1 MTDPRMTDLGTSV
14 LGMSEV
20 GLGVVSG
27 LAAAFFSAVSYL
39 VSRHYGLGQRAQGRR
54 GSALRLLAVAHLLMA
69 AVCVPLTVA
78 FWPANSPPVNMFV
91 LPLAASAGCY
101 LLGQA
106 SLFAALKRVEAS
118 RMAPL
123 LGLKIVML
131 AVIVSFVLGHVLDMR
146 QWLAV
151 ALSVAA
157 AAMLQAGRGA
167 VPARA
172 LGFVLACCLCF
183 AISDLWIVRLIDGL
197 QAAAM
202 TSSVVISRLHAGG
215 LAMALTYGLCGAVFA
230 PLVVALGPLTRADW
244 AAAAQYASA
253 WLLSMVGLYCC
264 FGLVGVVFG
273 NILQS
278 TRGVMSVALGAALSH
293 FGWHELEQ
301 RVDRATLLRRLAAA
315 LLMTAAIALYVIDLS

>member
-1 MTDPRMTDLGTSV
+1 MTDPGMTDLV
-14 LGMSEV
+14 
-20 GLGVVSG
+20 LGVVSG

-39 VSRHYGLGQRAQGRR
+39 VSRHYGLGQRAMGRK
-54 GSALRLLAVAHLLMA
+54 GAALRLLAVSHLLMA
-69 AVCVPLTVA
+69 AVCIPLTWA
-78 FWPANSPPVNMFV
+78 AWPATSPPVRLFAA
-91 LPLAASAGCY
+91 PLALSVGLY
-101 LLGQA
+101 LLGQS

-118 RMAPL
+118 RIAPL

-131 AVIVSFVLGHVLDMR
+131 AVIVSFVLGHVLDTR

-157 AAMLQAGRGA
+157 AVMLQAGRGA
-167 VPARA
+167 VPAQA
-172 LGFVLACCLCF
+172 FGFVLSCCLCF
-183 AISDLWIVRLIDGL
+183 AIADIYIIRLIDGL
-197 QAAAM
+197 QAGAM
-202 TSSVVISRLHAGG
+202 TSSAVISRLHAGG
-215 LAMALTYGLCGAVFA
+215 LAMTLTYGLCGLLFV
-230 PLVVALGPLTRADW
+230 PLVVGLRPYTRTDW
-244 AAAAQYASA
+244 VAASQYASA

-278 TRGVMSVALGAALSH
+278 TRGVMSVAIGAALAH
-293 FGWHELEQ
+293 LGWHELEQ

>member
-1 MTDPRMTDLGTSV
+1 MTDLG
-14 LGMSEV
+14 
-20 GLGVVSG
+20 LGVVAG
-27 LAAAFFSAVSYL
+27 LAAAGFSAVSYL
-39 VSRHYGLGQRAQGRR
+39 VSRHYGLGQRALGRK
-54 GSALRLLAVAHLLMA
+54 GAALRLLAVSHLLMA
-69 AVCVPLTVA
+69 AICIPLTWA
-78 FWPANSPPVNMFV
+78 AWPATSPPVQLFAG
-91 LPLAASAGCY
+91 PLAASVGFY
-101 LLGQA
+101 LLGQT

-131 AVIVSFVLGHVLDMR
+131 AVIVSFVLGHVLDTR

-157 AAMLQAGRGA
+157 AVMLQVGRGA
-167 VPARA
+167 VPIGAF
-172 LGFVLACCLCF
+172 GFVLSCCLSF
-183 AISDLWIVRLIDGL
+183 AISDIFIIRLIDGL
-197 QAAAM
+197 QAGAM
-202 TSSVVISRLHAGG
+202 TSSVAISRLHAGG
-215 LAMALTYGLCGAVFA
+215 LAMALTYGLCGLLFV
-230 PLVVALGPLTRADW
+230 PLVVALRPYTRTDW
-244 AAAAQYASA
+244 VAAAQYASA

-278 TRGVMSVALGAALSH
+278 TRGVMSVALGAALAH

-301 RVDRATLLRRLAAA
+301 RVDRVTLLRRLAAA

>member
-1 MTDPRMTDLGTSV
+1 MTDL
-14 LGMSEV
+14 

-27 LAAAFFSAVSYL
+27 LAAAGFSAVSYL
-39 VSRHYGLGQRAQGRR
+39 VSRHYGLGQRALGRK
-54 GSALRLLAVAHLLMA
+54 GAALRLLAVSHLLMA
-69 AVCVPLTVA
+69 AICIPLTWA
-78 FWPANSPPVNMFV
+78 AWPATSPPVQLFAG
-91 LPLAASAGCY
+91 PLAASVGFY
-101 LLGQA
+101 LLGQT

-131 AVIVSFVLGHVLDMR
+131 AVIVSFVLGHVLDTR

-157 AAMLQAGRGA
+157 AVMLQVGRGA
-167 VPARA
+167 VPIGAF
-172 LGFVLACCLCF
+172 GFVLSCCLSF
-183 AISDLWIVRLIDGL
+183 AISDIFIIRLIDGL
-197 QAAAM
+197 QAGAS
-202 TSSVVISRLHAGG
+202 TSSVAISRLHAGG
-215 LAMALTYGLCGAVFA
+215 LAMALTYGLCGLLFV
-230 PLVVALGPLTRADW
+230 PLVVGLRPYTRTDW
-244 AAAAQYASA
+244 VAAAQYASA

-278 TRGVMSVALGAALSH
+278 TRGVMSVALGAALAH

-301 RVDRATLLRRLAAA
+301 RVDRVTLLRRLAAA

>member
-1 MTDPRMTDLGTSV
+1 MTVPGMTDL
-14 LGMSEV
+14 

-27 LAAAFFSAVSYL
+27 LAAAGFSAVSYL
-39 VSRHYGLGQRAQGRR
+39 VSRHYGLGQRALGRK
-54 GSALRLLAVAHLLMA
+54 GAALRLLAVSHLLMA
-69 AVCVPLTVA
+69 AICIPLTWA
-78 FWPANSPPVNMFV
+78 AWPATSPPVQLFAG
-91 LPLAASAGCY
+91 PLAASVGFY
-101 LLGQA
+101 LLGQT

-131 AVIVSFVLGHVLDMR
+131 AVIVSFVLGHVLDTR

-157 AAMLQAGRGA
+157 AVMLQVGRGA
-167 VPARA
+167 VPIGAF
-172 LGFVLACCLCF
+172 GFVLSCCLSF
-183 AISDLWIVRLIDGL
+183 AISDIFIIRLIDGL
-197 QAAAM
+197 QAGAM
-202 TSSVVISRLHAGG
+202 TSSVAISRLHAGG
-215 LAMALTYGLCGAVFA
+215 LAMALTYGLCGLLFV
-230 PLVVALGPLTRADW
+230 PLVVGLRPYTRTDW
-244 AAAAQYASA
+244 VAAAQYASA

-278 TRGVMSVALGAALSH
+278 TRGVMSVALGAALAH

-301 RVDRATLLRRLAAA
+301 RVDRVTLLRRLAAA

>member
-1 MTDPRMTDLGTSV
+1 MTDLG
-14 LGMSEV
+14 
-20 GLGVVSG
+20 LGVVAG
-27 LAAAFFSAVSYL
+27 LAAAGFSAVSYL
-39 VSRHYGLGQRAQGRR
+39 VSRHYGLGQRALGRK
-54 GSALRLLAVAHLLMA
+54 GAALRLLAVSHLLMA
-69 AVCVPLTVA
+69 AVCIPLTWA
-78 FWPANSPPVNMFV
+78 AWPATSPPVQLFAG
-91 LPLAASAGCY
+91 PLAASVGFY
-101 LLGQA
+101 LLGQT

-131 AVIVSFVLGHVLDMR
+131 AVIVSFVLGHVLDTR

-157 AAMLQAGRGA
+157 AVMLQVGRGA
-167 VPARA
+167 VPIGAF
-172 LGFVLACCLCF
+172 GFVLSCCLSF
-183 AISDLWIVRLIDGL
+183 AISDIFIIRLIDGL
-197 QAAAM
+197 QAGAM
-202 TSSVVISRLHAGG
+202 TSSVAISRLHAGG
-215 LAMALTYGLCGAVFA
+215 LAMALTYGLCGLLFV
-230 PLVVALGPLTRADW
+230 PLVVALRPYTRTDW
-244 AAAAQYASA
+244 VAAAQYASA

-278 TRGVMSVALGAALSH
+278 TRGVMSVALGAALAH

-301 RVDRATLLRRLAAA
+301 RVDRVTLLRRLAAA

>member
-1 MTDPRMTDLGTSV
+1 MTDL
-14 LGMSEV
+14 

-27 LAAAFFSAVSYL
+27 LAAAGFSAVSYL
-39 VSRHYGLGQRAQGRR
+39 VSRHYGLGQRALGRK
-54 GSALRLLAVAHLLMA
+54 GAALRLLAVSHLLMA
-69 AVCVPLTVA
+69 AVCIPLTWA
-78 FWPANSPPVNMFV
+78 AWPATSPPVQLFAG
-91 LPLAASAGCY
+91 PLAASVGFY
-101 LLGQA
+101 LLGQT

-131 AVIVSFVLGHVLDMR
+131 AVIVSFVLGHVLDTR

-157 AAMLQAGRGA
+157 AVMLQVGKGA
-167 VPARA
+167 VPVGAFC
-172 LGFVLACCLCF
+172 FVLSCCLSF
-183 AISDLWIVRLIDGL
+183 AISDIFIIRLIDGL
-197 QAAAM
+197 QAGAM
-202 TSSVVISRLHAGG
+202 TSSVAISRLHAGG
-215 LAMALTYGLCGAVFA
+215 LAMALTYGLCGLLFV
-230 PLVVALGPLTRADW
+230 PLVVGLRPYTRTDW
-244 AAAAQYASA
+244 VAAAQYASA

-278 TRGVMSVALGAALSH
+278 TRGVMSVALGAALGH
-293 FGWHELEQ
+293 LGWHELEQ
-301 RVDRATLLRRLAAA
+301 RVDRVTLLRRLAAA

>member
-1 MTDPRMTDLGTSV
+1 MTVPGMTDL
-14 LGMSEV
+14 

-27 LAAAFFSAVSYL
+27 LAAAGFSAVSYL
-39 VSRHYGLGQRAQGRR
+39 VSRHYGLGQRALGRK
-54 GSALRLLAVAHLLMA
+54 GAALRLLAVSHLLMA
-69 AVCVPLTVA
+69 AICIPLTWA
-78 FWPANSPPVNMFV
+78 AWPATSPPVQLFAG
-91 LPLAASAGCY
+91 PLAASVGFY
-101 LLGQA
+101 LLGQT

-131 AVIVSFVLGHVLDMR
+131 AVIVSFVLGHVLDTR

-157 AAMLQAGRGA
+157 AVMLQVGRGA
-167 VPARA
+167 VPVGAF
-172 LGFVLACCLCF
+172 GFVLSCCLSF
-183 AISDLWIVRLIDGL
+183 AISDIFIIRLIDGL
-197 QAAAM
+197 QAGAM
-202 TSSVVISRLHAGG
+202 TSSVAISRLHAGG
-215 LAMALTYGLCGAVFA
+215 LAMALTYGLCGLLFV
-230 PLVVALGPLTRADW
+230 PLVVGLRPYTRTDW
-244 AAAAQYASA
+244 VAAAQYASA

-278 TRGVMSVALGAALSH
+278 TRGVMSVALGAALAH

-301 RVDRATLLRRLAAA
+301 RVDRVTLLRRLAAA

>member
-1 MTDPRMTDLGTSV
+1 MTDPGMTDL
-14 LGMSEV
+14 

-39 VSRHYGLGQRAQGRR
+39 VSRHYGLGQRAMGRK
-54 GSALRLLAVAHLLMA
+54 SAALRLLAVSHLLMA
-69 AVCVPLTVA
+69 AVCIPLA
-78 FWPANSPPVNMFV
+78 WAAWPASPPPVRLFA
-91 LPLAASAGCY
+91 LPLALSVGLY
-101 LLGQA
+101 LLGQS

-131 AVIVSFVLGHVLDMR
+131 AVIVSFVLGHVLDTR

-157 AAMLQAGRGA
+157 AVMLQAGRGA
-167 VPARA
+167 VPAGA
-172 LGFVLACCLCF
+172 FGFVLSCCLCF
-183 AISDLWIVRLIDGL
+183 AISDIFILRLIDGL
-197 QAAAM
+197 QAGAM
-202 TSSVVISRLHAGG
+202 TSSVVLSRLHAGG
-215 LAMALTYGLCGAVFA
+215 LAMALTYGVCGLLFV
-230 PLVVALGPLTRADW
+230 PLVVALRPYTRADW
-244 AAAAQYASA
+244 VAAAQYASA

-278 TRGVMSVALGAALSH
+278 TRGVMSVAIGAALAH
-293 FGWHELEQ
+293 LGWHELEQ
-301 RVDRATLLRRLAAA
+301 RVDRVTLLRRLAAA
-315 LLMTAAIALYVIDLS
+315 LLMTAAIALYVIDLY

>member
-1 MTDPRMTDLGTSV
+1 MNVPGMTDL
-14 LGMSEV
+14 

-39 VSRHYGLGQRAQGRR
+39 VSRHYGLGQRAMGRK
-54 GSALRLLAVAHLLMA
+54 SAALRLLAVSHLLMA
-69 AVCVPLTVA
+69 AVCIPFTWA
-78 FWPANSPPVNMFV
+78 AWPASPPPVRLFA
-91 LPLAASAGCY
+91 LPLALSVGLY
-101 LLGQA
+101 LLGQS

-131 AVIVSFVLGHVLDMR
+131 AVIVSFVLGHVLDTR

-157 AAMLQAGRGA
+157 AVMLQAGRGA
-167 VPARA
+167 VPAGA
-172 LGFVLACCLCF
+172 FGFVLSCCLCF
-183 AISDLWIVRLIDGL
+183 AISDIFILRLIDGL
-197 QAAAM
+197 QAGAM
-202 TSSVVISRLHAGG
+202 TSSVVLSRLHAGG
-215 LAMALTYGLCGAVFA
+215 LAMALTYGVCGLLFV
-230 PLVVALGPLTRADW
+230 PLVVALRPYTRADW
-244 AAAAQYASA
+244 VAAAQYASA

-264 FGLVGVVFG
+264 FGLVGIVFG

-278 TRGVMSVALGAALSH
+278 TRGVMSVAIGVALAH

-315 LLMTAAIALYVIDLS
+315 LLMTAAIALYVIDLW

>member
-1 MTDPRMTDLGTSV
+1 MTDPRMTDLGMSV
-14 LGMSEV
+14 L

-39 VSRHYGLGQRAQGRR
+39 VSRHYGLGQLSVGRK
-54 GSALRLLAVAHLLMA
+54 GAALRLLAVSHLLMA
-69 AVCVPLTVA
+69 AVCIPLA
-78 FWPANSPPVNMFV
+78 WAIWPAASPPARLFAG
-91 LPLAASAGCY
+91 PLALSVGFY
-101 LLGQA
+101 LLGQS

-118 RMAPL
+118 RLAPL

-131 AVIVSFVLGHVLDMR
+131 AVVVSFVLGHVLDTR

-167 VPARA
+167 VPAGA
-172 LGFVLACCLCF
+172 FGFVLSSCLAF
-183 AISDLWIVRLIDGL
+183 AISDIFIVRLIDGL
-197 QAAAM
+197 QAGAM
-202 TSSVVISRLHAGG
+202 ESSVVISRLHAGG
-215 LAMALTYGLCGAVFA
+215 LAMALTYGLCGLLFV
-230 PLVVALGPLTRADW
+230 PLVVGLRPYTRADW
-244 AAAAQYASA
+244 LAGAQYASA

-264 FGLVGVVFG
+264 FGIVGVVFG

-278 TRGVMSVALGAALSH
+278 TRGVMSVAIGATLAHL
-293 FGWHELEQ
+293 GWHELEQ

-315 LLMTAAIALYVIDLS
+315 VLMTAAITLYVIDLS

>member
-1 MTDPRMTDLGTSV
+1 MTVPGMTDLG
-14 LGMSEV
+14 
-20 GLGVVSG
+20 LGVVAG
-27 LAAAFFSAVSYL
+27 LAAAGFSAVSYL
-39 VSRHYGLGQRAQGRR
+39 VSRHYGLGQRALGRK
-54 GSALRLLAVAHLLMA
+54 GAALRLLAVSHLLMA
-69 AVCVPLTVA
+69 AICIPLTWA
-78 FWPANSPPVNMFV
+78 AWPATSPPVRLFAV
-91 LPLAASAGCY
+91 PLAASVGFY
-101 LLGQA
+101 LLGQS

-131 AVIVSFVLGHVLDMR
+131 AVIVSFVLGHVLDTR

-157 AAMLQAGRGA
+157 AVMLQVGRGA
-167 VPARA
+167 VPVGAF
-172 LGFVLACCLCF
+172 GFVLSCCLSF
-183 AISDLWIVRLIDGL
+183 AISDIFIIRLIDGL
-197 QAAAM
+197 QAGAM
-202 TSSVVISRLHAGG
+202 TSSVAISRLHAGG
-215 LAMALTYGLCGAVFA
+215 LAMALTYGLCGLLFV
-230 PLVVALGPLTRADW
+230 PLVVGLRPYTRTDW
-244 AAAAQYASA
+244 VAAAQYASA

-278 TRGVMSVALGAALSH
+278 TRGVMSVALGAAMGH

-301 RVDRATLLRRLAAA
+301 RVDRVTLLRRLAAA

>member
-1 MTDPRMTDLGTSV
+1 V
-14 LGMSEV
+14 
-20 GLGVVSG
+20 
-27 LAAAFFSAVSYL
+27 
-39 VSRHYGLGQRAQGRR
+39 
-54 GSALRLLAVAHLLMA
+54 RLFA
-69 AVCVPLTVA
+69 VPLALSVG
-78 FWPANSPPVNMFV
+78 F
-91 LPLAASAGCY
+91 Y
-101 LLGQA
+101 LLGQS

-131 AVIVSFVLGHVLDMR
+131 AVIVSFVLGHVLDTR

-157 AAMLQAGRGA
+157 AVMLQAGRGA
-167 VPARA
+167 VPSQAF
-172 LGFVLACCLCF
+172 GFVLACCLCF
-183 AISDLWIVRLIDGL
+183 AIADIYIIRLIDGL
-197 QAAAM
+197 QAGAM

-215 LAMALTYGLCGAVFA
+215 LAMTLTYGLCGLLFV
-230 PLVVALGPLTRADW
+230 PLVVGLRPYTRTDW
-244 AAAAQYASA
+244 VAASQYASA

-278 TRGVMSVALGAALSH
+278 TRGVMSVAIGAALAH
-293 FGWHELEQ
+293 LGWHELEQ
-301 RVDRATLLRRLAAA
+301 RIDRATLLRRLAAA

>member
-1 MTDPRMTDLGTSV
+1 MTVPGMTDL
-14 LGMSEV
+14 

-27 LAAAFFSAVSYL
+27 LAAAGFSAVSYL
-39 VSRHYGLGQRAQGRR
+39 VSRHYGLGQRSLGRK
-54 GSALRLLAVAHLLMA
+54 GAALRLLAVSHLLMA
-69 AVCVPLTVA
+69 AVCIPFTWA
-78 FWPANSPPVNMFV
+78 AWPATSPPLRLFA
-91 LPLAASAGCY
+91 LPLVLSVGFY
-101 LLGQA
+101 LLGQS

-131 AVIVSFVLGHVLDMR
+131 AVVVSFVLGHVLDTR

-157 AAMLQAGRGA
+157 AVMLQVGRGA
-167 VPARA
+167 VPVGAF
-172 LGFVLACCLCF
+172 GFVLSCCLSF
-183 AISDLWIVRLIDGL
+183 AISDIFIVRLIDGL
-197 QAAAM
+197 QAGAM
-202 TSSVVISRLHAGG
+202 TSSVAISRLHAGG
-215 LAMALTYGLCGAVFA
+215 LAMALTYGLCGLLFV
-230 PLVVALGPLTRADW
+230 PLVVGLRPYTRTDW
-244 AAAAQYASA
+244 VAAAQYASA
-253 WLLSMVGLYCC
+253 WLASMVGLYCC

-278 TRGVMSVALGAALSH
+278 TRGVMSVALGAALAH
-293 FGWHELEQ
+293 LGWHELEQ

>member
-1 MTDPRMTDLGTSV
+1 MTDL
-14 LGMSEV
+14 

-27 LAAAFFSAVSYL
+27 LAAAGFSAVSYL
-39 VSRHYGLGQRAQGRR
+39 VTRHYGLGQRALGRK
-54 GSALRLLAVAHLLMA
+54 GAALRLLAVSHLLMA
-69 AVCVPLTVA
+69 AICIPLTWA
-78 FWPANSPPVNMFV
+78 AWPATSPPVQLFAG
-91 LPLAASAGCY
+91 PLAASVGFY
-101 LLGQA
+101 LLGQT

-131 AVIVSFVLGHVLDMR
+131 AVIVSFVLGHVLDTR

-157 AAMLQAGRGA
+157 AVMLQVGRGA
-167 VPARA
+167 VPIGAF
-172 LGFVLACCLCF
+172 GFVLSCCLSF
-183 AISDLWIVRLIDGL
+183 AISDIFIIRLIDGL
-197 QAAAM
+197 QAGAM
-202 TSSVVISRLHAGG
+202 TSSVAISRLHAGG
-215 LAMALTYGLCGAVFA
+215 LAMALTYGLCGLLFV
-230 PLVVALGPLTRADW
+230 PLVVALRPYTRTDW
-244 AAAAQYASA
+244 VAAAQYASA

-278 TRGVMSVALGAALSH
+278 TRGVMSVALGAALAH

-301 RVDRATLLRRLAAA
+301 RVDRVTLLRRLAAA

>member
-1 MTDPRMTDLGTSV
+1 MNVPGMNDL
-14 LGMSEV
+14 

-27 LAAAFFSAVSYL
+27 LAAAGFSAVSYL
-39 VSRHYGLGQRAQGRR
+39 VSRHYGLGQRTLGRK
-54 GSALRLLAVAHLLMA
+54 GAALRLLAVSHLLMA
-69 AVCVPLTVA
+69 AVCIPLTWA
-78 FWPANSPPVNMFV
+78 AWPATSPPVRLFAV
-91 LPLAASAGCY
+91 PLALSVGFY
-101 LLGQA
+101 LLGQS

-131 AVIVSFVLGHVLDMR
+131 AVIVSFVLGHVLDTR

-157 AAMLQAGRGA
+157 AVMLQAGRGA
-167 VPARA
+167 VPAQA
-172 LGFVLACCLCF
+172 FGFVLACCLCF
-183 AISDLWIVRLIDGL
+183 AIADIYIIRLIDGL
-197 QAAAM
+197 QAGAM
-202 TSSVVISRLHAGG
+202 TSSAVISRLHAGG
-215 LAMALTYGLCGAVFA
+215 LAMTLTYGLCGLLFV
-230 PLVVALGPLTRADW
+230 PLVVGLRPYTRTDW
-244 AAAAQYASA
+244 VAASQYASA

-278 TRGVMSVALGAALSH
+278 TRGVMSVAIGAALAH
-293 FGWHELEQ
+293 LGCHELEQ
-301 RVDRATLLRRLAAA
+301 RIDRATLLRRLAAA

>member
-1 MTDPRMTDLGTSV
+1 MTDL
-14 LGMSEV
+14 

-27 LAAAFFSAVSYL
+27 LAAAGFSAVSYL
-39 VSRHYGLGQRAQGRR
+39 VSRHYGLGQRALGRK
-54 GSALRLLAVAHLLMA
+54 GAALRLLAVSHLLMA
-69 AVCVPLTVA
+69 ASCIPLTWA
-78 FWPANSPPVNMFV
+78 AWPATSPPVQLFAG
-91 LPLAASAGCY
+91 PLAASVGFY
-101 LLGQA
+101 LLGQT

-131 AVIVSFVLGHVLDMR
+131 AVIVSFVLGHVLDTR

-157 AAMLQAGRGA
+157 AVMLQVGRGA
-167 VPARA
+167 VPIGAF
-172 LGFVLACCLCF
+172 GFVLSCCLSF
-183 AISDLWIVRLIDGL
+183 AISDIFIIRLIDGL
-197 QAAAM
+197 QAGAM
-202 TSSVVISRLHAGG
+202 TSSVAISRLHAGG
-215 LAMALTYGLCGAVFA
+215 LAMALTYGLCGLLFV
-230 PLVVALGPLTRADW
+230 PLVVALRPYTRTDW
-244 AAAAQYASA
+244 VAAAQYASA

-278 TRGVMSVALGAALSH
+278 TRGVMSVALGAALAH

-301 RVDRATLLRRLAAA
+301 RVDRVTLLRRLAAA

>member
-1 MTDPRMTDLGTSV
+1 MTDL
-14 LGMSEV
+14 

-27 LAAAFFSAVSYL
+27 LAAAGFSAVSYL
-39 VSRHYGLGQRAQGRR
+39 ISRHYGLGQRALGRK
-54 GSALRLLAVAHLLMA
+54 GAALRLLAVSHLLMA
-69 AVCVPLTVA
+69 AVCIPLTWA
-78 FWPANSPPVNMFV
+78 AWPATSPPVRLFAV
-91 LPLAASAGCY
+91 PLALSVGLY
-101 LLGQA
+101 LLGQS

-118 RMAPL
+118 RIAPL

-131 AVIVSFVLGHVLDMR
+131 AVIVSFVLGHVLDTR

-157 AAMLQAGRGA
+157 AVMLQAGRGA
-167 VPARA
+167 VPAQA
-172 LGFVLACCLCF
+172 FGFVLLCCLCF
-183 AISDLWIVRLIDGL
+183 AIADIYIIRLIDGL
-197 QAAAM
+197 QAGAM
-202 TSSVVISRLHAGG
+202 TSSVGISRLHAGG
-215 LAMALTYGLCGAVFA
+215 LAMTLTYGLCGLLFV
-230 PLVVALGPLTRADW
+230 PLVVGLRPYTRTDW
-244 AAAAQYASA
+244 VAASQYASA

-278 TRGVMSVALGAALSH
+278 TRGVMSVAIGAGLAHL
-293 FGWHELEQ
+293 GWHELEQ

>member
-1 MTDPRMTDLGTSV
+1 MTVPGMNDL
-14 LGMSEV
+14 

-27 LAAAFFSAVSYL
+27 LAAAGFSAVSYL
-39 VSRHYGLGQRAQGRR
+39 VSRHYGLGQRTLGRK
-54 GSALRLLAVAHLLMA
+54 GAALRLLAVSHLLMA
-69 AVCVPLTVA
+69 AVCIPLTWA
-78 FWPANSPPVNMFV
+78 AWPATSPPVRLFAV
-91 LPLAASAGCY
+91 PLALSVGFY
-101 LLGQA
+101 LLGQS

-131 AVIVSFVLGHVLDMR
+131 AVIVSFVLGHVLDTR

-157 AAMLQAGRGA
+157 AVMLQAGRGA
-167 VPARA
+167 VPAQA
-172 LGFVLACCLCF
+172 FGFVLACCLCF
-183 AISDLWIVRLIDGL
+183 AIADIYIIRLIDGL
-197 QAAAM
+197 QAGAM
-202 TSSVVISRLHAGG
+202 TSSAVISRLHAGG
-215 LAMALTYGLCGAVFA
+215 LAMTLTYGLCGLLFV
-230 PLVVALGPLTRADW
+230 PLVVGLRPYTRTDW
-244 AAAAQYASA
+244 VAASQYASA

-278 TRGVMSVALGAALSH
+278 TRGVMSVAIGAALAH
-293 FGWHELEQ
+293 LGWHELEQ